1 MSIQDTDKFLVER
14 NSINYNIE
22 AQDIMAIEDTDLLLI
37 DRSSTNYKVEA
48 SELKSYVSLP
58 FGSLFEQYSLS
69 GGFGDGASSENSI
82 CKVAGRTISRSID
95 GFTWTTIDSVSG
107 SNFSY
112 ISYGGNDTWLAKYG
126 TDESPLWLK
135 STDDGVTWSEFTIS
149 HDFYNGLP
157 TGGSS
162 SKSIGQI
169 VGAPGSPGTSN
180 FMVYANTSSSGTS
193 GPVISITND
202 GGTTWT
208 YATIPNVAGDIE
220 ESSILESSAA
230 TVSDSPVWA
239 IAILP
244 SQGVSYRPSRIFYST
259 DGGSSWTPGGTQE
272 IYYFL
277 DFQGFGIPN
286 PTDDVGSL
294 GGGGNSLVMVSTI
307 EQADS
312 SYADKTPF
320 SQLRFYDGSLT
331 TLGDEFMS
339 PFDTRAFDTNIVKCA
354 SYKDKIAAWGK
365 TGTILLYDTS
375 TGLGVS
381 GRDVNLDA
389 LGTKIIG
396 FKDRFFFFTTS
407 TVYYTSKFT

>member
-1 MSIQDTDKFLVER
+1 MSIQDTDKFLIER

-22 AQDIMAIEDTDLLLI
+22 AQDIMTIEDTDLLLI

-48 SELKSYVSLP
+48 SELKNYVSLP

-69 GGFGDGASSENSI
+69 GGFHDGASSENSI
-82 CKVAGRTISRSID
+82 CKVSGKTISRSID
-95 GFTWTTIDSVSG
+95 GFTWTTIDSVS

-126 TDESPLWLK
+126 TNESPLWLK

-169 VGAPGSPGTSN
+169 VGAPGAPGTSN

-193 GPVISITND
+193 GPIISITND
-202 GGTTWT
+202 GGITWT
-208 YATIPNVAGDIE
+208 YATIPNVEGDIE

-244 SQGVSYRPSRIFYST
+244 SPGVVNRPSRIVYST
-259 DGGSSWTPGGTQE
+259 DGGSSWVLGRQSTE
-272 IYYFL
+272 IYYYL
-277 DFQGFGIPN
+277 ALRSLSD
-286 PTDDVGSL
+286 PTADVGSL
-294 GGGGNSLVMVSTI
+294 GGGGNSLVMASTI

-312 SYADKTPF
+312 IYADKTSY
-320 SQLRFYDGSLT
+320 SQLRFYNGSLT
-331 TLGDEFMS
+331 ALGNEFMS
-339 PFDTRAFDTNIVKCA
+339 PFDTRSFDTNIVKCA

-365 TGTILLYDTS
+365 TGTILLYDIA
-375 TGLGVS
+375 TGFGVS
-381 GRDVNLDA
+381 GRDVNLDV